1 MSVVRA
7 KSNPNQRSVQ
17 RMMWVGRHRARQGLA
32 LLVAA
37 LMLSSC
43 GWRGISNVQIP
54 GGPGSEAGSY
64 TIYVQMP
71 DTLAI
76 NGNSKVMVADVF
88 VGSIRDIQLKNWV
101 ATLTLGVNKSV
112 KLPKNAT
119 AKIGQTSLLGSQH
132 IELAAP
138 LDPSPQ
144 LLKDGDTISLKNS
157 SAYPTTEQTL
167 ASLAMI
173 LRGGGIS
180 NLEVLQNEVNNI
192 LAGRG
197 PQIRAFLGKLDTFA
211 TQLNH
216 QRDDITHAIDST
228 NRLLA
233 YVANRSD
240 VLDRVLTDFP
250 PLIRHFAEKQDL
262 LINAVDSVGR
272 LSEAAD
278 QYLSETRGPLHQDLQ
293 SLQCPLKQLGRASP
307 LLLGALKLILTQPF
321 DIDTVPKLIR
331 GDYMNLSLT
340 LDTTLSSVDNAFL
353 TGTGF
358 SGALRALEQSYGTD
372 PETMIPDVRY
382 TPNPNDVPG
391 GPLVE
396 RGDRSC

>member
-1 MSVVRA
+1 MSAARVLRLARRRA
-7 KSNPNQRSVQ
+7 WQV
-17 RMMWVGRHRARQGLA
+17 LA

-43 GWRGISNVQIP
+43 GWRGISNVEIP
-54 GGPGSEAGSY
+54 GGPGTGSGSY

-88 VGSIRDIQLKNWV
+88 VGTIRDIQLKNWI
-101 ATLTLGVNKSV
+101 ATLTLGMDKGV

-138 LDPSPQ
+138 QDPSPQ
-144 LLKDGDTISLKNS
+144 LLKDGDTIPLKNS
-157 SAYPTTEQTL
+157 AAYPTIERTL
-167 ASLAMI
+167 AGLAMI

-180 NLEVLQNEVNNI
+180 NLEVIQNEVNNI

-197 PQIRAFLGKLDTFA
+197 PQIRAFLGKLDTFTA
-211 TQLNH
+211 ELNQ

-250 PLIRHFAEKQDL
+250 PLIKHFAEKQQL
-262 LINAVDSVGR
+262 LIDATNALGR
-272 LSEAAD
+272 LSQGAD
-278 QYLSETRGPLHQDLQ
+278 KYLSETRGPLHSNLEQ
-293 SLQCPLKQLGRASP
+293 LQCPLKELVRAAP
-307 LLLGALKLILTQPF
+307 YLLGTLKILGTIPF
-321 DIDTVPKLIR
+321 DIDTAPKLIR
-331 GDYMNLSLT
+331 GDFMNSSLN
-340 LDTTLSSVDNAFL
+340 LDTTLSTVDNAFL
-353 TGTGF
+353 TGTGL
-358 SGALRALEQSYGTD
+358 SGALRALEQSYGRD

-382 TPNPNDVPG
+382 TPNPNDAPG

-396 RGDRSC
+396 RATC